1 MPKRSLNK
9 NPGKNAKK
17 NIETFGFNTFIKKPC
32 LKSCVM
38 VFLGVTSSDNSI
50 LVSVLYTLNAR
61 YKRYTEPN
69 ILIPKYKF
77 SEVLIIAETPKANK
91 VVCTKQPEIK
101 PITVANPKVRPFT
114 ILCVKTKILSGPGEI
129 AKIEVANAKDKSV
142 SIIIVKIHIFAM
154 S

>member
-17 NIETFGFNTFIKKPC
+17 NIETFGFNTFIKNPC

-38 VFLGVTSSDNSI
+38 VFFGVTSSDNSI
-50 LVSVLYTLNAR
+50 LISVLYTLNAR
-61 YKRYTEPN
+61 YKRYIEPN
-69 ILIPKYKF
+69 ILMPKYKF

-129 AKIEVANAKDKSV
+129 AIIEVANAKDKSV
-142 SIIIVKIHIFAM
+142 SIII
-154 S
+154 

>member
-1 MPKRSLNK
+1 MPKLSLNK

-38 VFLGVTSSDNSI
+38 VFLGVTCSDKRI
-50 LVSVLYTLNAR
+50 LVSILYTWNAR
-61 YKRYTEPN
+61 YNRYTEPN
-69 ILIPKYKF
+69 ILIPIYKF

-101 PITVANPKVRPFT
+101 PITVANPKFLPFT